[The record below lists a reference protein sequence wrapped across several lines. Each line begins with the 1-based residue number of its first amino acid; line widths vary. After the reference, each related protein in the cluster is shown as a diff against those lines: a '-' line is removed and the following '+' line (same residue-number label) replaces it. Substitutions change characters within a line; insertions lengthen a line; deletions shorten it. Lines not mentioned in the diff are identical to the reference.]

1 MVVEDLAKSY
11 GGVQALKGVSLS
23 MGAGEIHGLV
33 GANGAGK
40 STLIRILAGLT
51 QPDRGRV
58 ILDGSAVSVSTP
70 HYATALGMSFIHQE
84 LAFVPGMNVLQ
95 NIMLGVPKKTRLGV
109 IDWRAIARDVEPIAR
124 RVGIVAPLFANVKG
138 LSTAE
143 NWLINICRAL
153 VRKARLIV
161 MDEPTASLSM
171 SESEKLFSIVQD
183 LSRSG
188 VAVLYVSHRL
198 NEILTLCD
206 AVTVFRD
213 GQTVRRIGRAQLSR
227 SALVEAIVG
236 RAVENSANS
245 RKPFNG
251 GDVALKVTGLTRL
264 PKVKGVSFELRRG
277 EVLGIGGLVGAG
289 RSELIRL
296 IYGAD
301 KVDSGA
307 MALHGKPFA

>member
-1 MVVEDLAKSY
+1 M
-11 GGVQALKGVSLS
+11 
-23 MGAGEIHGLV
+23 

-40 STLIRILAGLT
+40 STLIQILAGLT

-58 ILDGSAVSVSTP
+58 LLDGSAISVPTP
-70 HYATALGMSFIHQE
+70 HHATELGMSFIHQE
-84 LAFVPGMNVLQ
+84 LAFVPGMNVIQ
-95 NIMLGVPKKTRLGV
+95 NIMLGVPKKTRFGV

-161 MDEPTASLSM
+161 MDEPTASLST
-171 SESEKLFSIVQD
+171 SESEKLFSIVRD

-188 VAVLYVSHRL
+188 VAILYVSHRL

-213 GQTVRRIGRAQLSR
+213 GQSVRRIGRDQLSR

-236 RAVENSANS
+236 RAVENSANA

-251 GDVALKVTGLTRL
+251 DDVALKVTGSDTASQGQGRQLRTSSRRSS
-264 PKVKGVSFELRRG
+264 GHRRSRRG
-277 EVLGIGGLVGAG
+277 GPQRIDTAHLRSGQSRQRSDGAAWQTL
-289 RSELIRL
+289 RAE
-296 IYGAD
+296 
-301 KVDSGA
+301 
-307 MALHGKPFA
+307 KP